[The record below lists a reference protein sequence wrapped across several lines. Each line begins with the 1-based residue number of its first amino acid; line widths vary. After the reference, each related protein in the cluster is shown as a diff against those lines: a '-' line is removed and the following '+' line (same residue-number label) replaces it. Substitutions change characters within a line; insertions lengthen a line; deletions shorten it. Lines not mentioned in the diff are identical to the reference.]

1 MGTTYFKQK
10 RQINKPIFEGNTDFL
25 IPTVDKY
32 PAQVIEGKNPP
43 YLMLTNTRSLSHSRF
58 RGGANQT

>member
-32 PAQVIEGKNPP
+32 PAQVIEGKNLPDVNLVMKVFNDSQYTEP
-43 YLMLTNTRSLSHSRF
+43 VTWSF
-58 RGGANQT
+58 

>member
-1 MGTTYFKQK
+1 MSTTYFKQK
-10 RQINKPIFEGNTDFL
+10 RQISKPIFEGNTDFL

-43 YLMLTNTRSLSHSRF
+43 DVDLVMKVFN
-58 RGGANQT
+58 ANQYMEPVTWSF